1 GRARRVIREGISGER
16 ALGAAAVALLD
27 HALTR
32 RVRVRR
38 IRLAAWE
45 DAARAEQLALWP
57 DVVPDRGRAAD
68 FEAALDRLRRRRGTD
83 ALVPA
88 SWMALGVALRPSA
101 RP

>member
-1 GRARRVIREGISGER
+1 
-16 ALGAAAVALLD
+16 
-27 HALTR
+27 
-32 RVRVRR
+32 VRR

-57 DVVPDRGRAAD
+57 AAAPHGGRAAD
-68 FEAALDRLRRRRGTD
+68 FETALDRLRRRLGTD